1 MTLCDKKRKL
11 IIGLLLVVVL
21 VRIIV
26 FAVHSSQT
34 IHGGFE
40 ELIHTNSTEDSE
52 DTTSVDVGK
61 SILSRLGV
69 ERNNTC
75 AFAYSPWRGSD
86 HHSCRELWK
95 KEQDGGKLL
104 SKILF
109 CRGVVRGQWDDMIK
123 TMKHWNDRVDELRSK
138 TSYVVLHGGKNKV
151 DMERVAKCMRHIY
164 GEERWPPTS
173 IGEIGTGAA
182 TMLNLLCEETI
193 SLRHNRSLCHGV
205 DPSTSAIE
213 IAKGQFPH
221 IVTDVSSLFATSSVP
236 QIRNGRFDLVVSYGV
251 AIYLT
256 EQQFCTHIADALLH
270 LRPGGRFQMWQL
282 SSSYRGAVWKYSNGR
297 THVHPSVFNS
307 SRGVLWPC
315 EGLSRYVKSV
325 SIIRGEN
332 PRPYVYRKLP
342 AYLRPRNGL
351 PPQDFVVI
359 TRRKAN
365 PSSRKLQSKSKQ
377 TKNNLR
383 GEDHSYYQLEL
394 PKDRPCWNV
403 NYLHADDYVVQI
415 ERNDAPSAGTST
427 AQKWCS

>member
-1 MTLCDKKRKL
+1 MKVTGPSFCRYRFMPSTKGNQSACAPMEKVISK
-11 IIGLLLVVVL
+11 
-21 VRIIV
+21 
-26 FAVHSSQT
+26 T
-34 IHGGFE
+34 GF
-40 ELIHTNSTEDSE
+40 
-52 DTTSVDVGK
+52 
-61 SILSRLGV
+61 
-69 ERNNTC
+69 
-75 AFAYSPWRGSD
+75 
-86 HHSCRELWK
+86 RE
-95 KEQDGGKLL
+95 KLL
-104 SKILF
+104 A
-109 CRGVVRGQWDDMIK
+109 CRGVVRGRWENMGK
-123 TMKHWNDRVDELRSK
+123 TMKHWNERVDELRSK
-138 TSYVVLHGGKNKV
+138 SSYVVLHGGKSKV

-282 SSSYRGAVWKYSNGR
+282 SSSYRGGVWRHSMGR

-315 EGLSRYVKSV
+315 RNLSNFVHSIRLV
-325 SIIRGEN
+325 SGWALPNEIQKQIRKPQRQITIG
-332 PRPYVYRKLP
+332 RVLKQ
-342 AYLRPRNGL
+342 YLF
-351 PPQDFVVI
+351 PPTEEQSWFQ
-359 TRRKAN
+359 N
-365 PSSRKLQSKSKQ
+365 PSKAERNK
-377 TKNNLR
+377 
-383 GEDHSYYQLEL
+383 YC
-394 PKDRPCWNV
+394 KDV
-403 NYLHADDYVVQI
+403 NYLSSDDYVVQI
-415 ERNDAPSAGTST
+415 ERNGVSMKEEFHQCTKKYT
-427 AQKWCS
+427 